1 MNFFEQQARARRR
14 TGLLMLYFALAIVL
28 TTLAVNLVIYG
39 GLYWLGAAWPLAD
52 WLLSPFSA
60 WITGITLLIIL
71 GGSLVRLWQLRG
83 GGPALAGLLG
93 ARQIDPG
100 SKDADERRLINV
112 VEEMAI
118 ASGIPV
124 PQLFVLDKE
133 AAINAFVAGFRP
145 TESTVMVTHGALTQL
160 NRDELQGVIAHE
172 FSHIFNA
179 DMRLNLRL
187 MAVLTGILS
196 IGKVGEI
203 LLRSNA
209 RRGLYVRSNSR
220 NGGGVAAVMALGAA
234 LMAIG
239 YIGLFFGRLIKA
251 AISRQRELLA
261 DASSVQFTRNPAGIA
276 NALIRIRNGEGSYLD
291 SPQAEDMS
299 HMCFGPTLRFS
310 LRQWLA
316 THPDIDARLA
326 AIGPEWP
333 ARARARA
340 ASQASAVSAAADN
353 GADLFSSDTASPG
366 ATTPIGFAAPRAAA
380 AHSPAPAPHTR
391 LSNQVGTVAP
401 VHMGYARR
409 ILESVPDALRD
420 VVHDPQGAE
429 HIIYALAASV
439 SQSDPGSLIP
449 ALGLAESDAASITAL
464 VPAVQAL
471 GTRLRLPLVDM
482 AIPALKP
489 RPQPERDQILTR
501 LEALVR
507 ADKRMT
513 LFEFMLLHLLRDH
526 LRHDAGRNQP
536 VRHRSLRNVGESLRV
551 LLSAM
556 VHASGQHG
564 EQASALFAATGAVM
578 LPPGSVLLPREACNL
593 NRLAPALEELAGLTP
608 MLKASVVDACADIV
622 LADKRV
628 QVGEAELLRAVCT
641 LLDCPMPP
649 LFTDVA

>member
-14 TGLLMLYFALAIVL
+14 TGLLVLYFALAVL
-28 TTLAVNLVIYG
+28 LTAAAVNLVIYA
-39 GLYWLGAAWPLAD
+39 GLMWLGAPVPLTG
-52 WLLSPFSA
+52 WLLSPASA
-60 WITGITLLIIL
+60 WITAITLLVVV

-83 GGPALAGLLG
+83 GGPALANLLG
-93 ARQIDPG
+93 ARQIDPA
-100 SKDADERRLINV
+100 SHDADERRLINV

-133 AAINAFVAGFRP
+133 EAINAFVAGFRP
-145 TESTVMVTHGALTQL
+145 TESSVMVTRGTLTQL

-187 MAVLTGILS
+187 MAVLTGILA

-220 NGGGVAAVMALGAA
+220 NGGGIAA
-234 LMAIG
+234 LMAFGLALTAIG

-276 NALIRIRNGEGSYLD
+276 NALIRIRNSEGSFLD

-299 HMCFGPTLRFS
+299 HMCFAPTLRFS

-333 ARARARA
+333 ARARVRA
-340 ASQASAVSAAADN
+340 ADQVRAANATPA
-353 GADLFSSDTASPG
+353 GDLFSDDAFGSKTVAPV
-366 ATTPIGFAAPRAAA
+366 GFAPAHAGQAAA
-380 AHSPAPAPHTR
+380 PALAPGSK
-391 LSNQVGTVAP
+391 LSSQVGTVAP
-401 VHMGYARR
+401 AHMGYARR
-409 ILESVPDALRD
+409 ILESVPDALKD
-420 VVHDPQGAE
+420 VVHDGQGAE
-429 HIIYALAASV
+429 RIIYALAASV
-439 SQSDPGSLIP
+439 SHSDPGSLIP
-449 ALGLAESDAASITAL
+449 ALGLPDNEASAVAAL
-464 VPAVQAL
+464 VPAIQAL

-482 AIPALKP
+482 AIPVLKR
-489 RPQPERDQILTR
+489 RPQAEQDALLRR
-501 LEALVR
+501 LEALIR
-507 ADKRMT
+507 ADQRMT
-513 LFEFMLLHLLRDH
+513 LFEFLLLHLLRDH
-526 LRHDAGRNQP
+526 LHRRAARNQP
-536 VRHRSLRNVGESLRV
+536 VRHRSLRAVGEPLRV

-556 VHASGQHG
+556 VHASGQRD
-564 EQASALFAATGAVM
+564 EQASALFAAVGAVM
-578 LPPGSVLLPREACNL
+578 LPPGSTLLPRASCNL
-593 NRLAPALEELAGLTP
+593 ARLAPALEELAGLMP
-608 MLKASVVDACADIV
+608 LLKASVVDACADIV

-649 LFTDVA
+649 LFTDVD